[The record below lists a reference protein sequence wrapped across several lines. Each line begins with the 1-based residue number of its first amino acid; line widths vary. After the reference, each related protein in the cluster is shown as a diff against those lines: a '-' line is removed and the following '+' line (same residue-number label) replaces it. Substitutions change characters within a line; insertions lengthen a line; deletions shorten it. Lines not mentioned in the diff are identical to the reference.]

1 MRRVLYHDKLFK
13 AYATDK
19 ETYVITDGKITMP
32 VPITDCVN
40 LLERTCVTDQVV
52 LNILEYFDNK
62 EHGLSNYTPVC
73 VMRASEHPDDAY
85 LYHIIAKRN
94 DGKYACW
101 TSWNES
107 TQSLN
112 FGHYDL
118 ESEDEALAILD
129 EHYHRLTID

>member
-1 MRRVLYHDKLFK
+1 MRRVLYRDKLFK

-32 VPITDCVN
+32 VAKEECIPLLQREDAPREVVVHVVN
-40 LLERTCVTDQVV
+40 
-52 LNILEYFDNK
+52 YFDT
-62 EHGLSNYTPVC
+62 ESSLQNYVPVLIT
-73 VMRASEHPDDAY
+73 RASEHPDDAY
-85 LYHIIAKRN
+85 LYHVIAKRN